1 MIIKK
6 NIKDLFGCLQTL
18 NLDFVLQANEAVA
31 QEYFKE
37 GSDLSE
43 TPKEYELLVFELHVS
58 AVLGWKMP

>member
-37 GSDLSE
+37 GSDLPV
-43 TPKEYELLVFELHVS
+43 TPKRYELVFVLHVS